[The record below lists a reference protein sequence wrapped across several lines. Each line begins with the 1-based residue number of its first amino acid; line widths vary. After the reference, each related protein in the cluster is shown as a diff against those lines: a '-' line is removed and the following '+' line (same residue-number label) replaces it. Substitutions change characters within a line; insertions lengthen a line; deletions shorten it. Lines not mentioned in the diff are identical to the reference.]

1 MERTF
6 RYAPYFYFKK
16 FCRNSYKAKSS
27 AGMRIK
33 ICRIL
38 LPCIG
43 QAKYAILI
51 LMNTTMKR
59 KKRSS
64 HKGTLKPVMV
74 FLLTLGGITLAGL
87 CVLLAVS
94 GFQKA
99 DADVKNKYESV
110 QSSIFQERIPVSQTD
125 SSNGGEAEV
134 TSELLEENPRYGK
147 ILADEEY
154 MAQNRIYP
162 WEASSTDEVTL
173 CFTGDI
179 LMDDE
184 YAIMSRLKSR
194 GGSLDEGISEDLIR
208 VLRQSDITVVNNEFP
223 YTNRGTPTE
232 GKTFT
237 FRADTDAVSYL
248 EDMGADVAIVANN
261 HTYDFGEQGLLDT
274 LDTLEQASIHAL
286 GAGRNIKEASAPV
299 YFIVNDMKIAMIA
312 ATQIERLDNPDT
324 KEATETSPGVFRC
337 WNPEKLCE
345 VIAQA
350 KAESDFVIVCVHWG
364 TENESNPDWAQTDQA
379 PLYAQAG
386 ADLIVGD
393 HPHCLQGV
401 TYCGNTPVLYSLGN
415 FWFNSKTLDTGLL
428 KVSIGQDEMKSLQF
442 IPAIQ
447 SDCRVKMVYDSE
459 KERILSYLRSLSPGV
474 QIDSDGYISQN
485 GS

>member
-1 MERTF
+1 MERVE
-6 RYAPYFYFKK
+6 RHALYFY
-16 FCRNSYKAKSS
+16 
-27 AGMRIK
+27 IK
-33 ICRIL
+33 ICRTP
-38 LPCIG
+38 LPCIRR
-43 QAKYAILI
+43 AKCVILNF
-51 LMNTTMKR
+51 MNRTKKR
-59 KKRSS
+59 KKKSS
-64 HKGTLKPVMV
+64 QRGSLKPVLV

-87 CVLLAVS
+87 CALLIVA
-94 GFQKA
+94 GFQKINV
-99 DADVKNKYESV
+99 DVKNKYEYA
-110 QSSIFQERIPVSQTD
+110 QSSIFKERIPINHTD

-134 TSELLEENPRYGK
+134 TSKLLKENPRYGNV
-147 ILADEEY
+147 LADEEY

-162 WEASSTDEVTL
+162 WEASSGEEVTL

-184 YAIMSRLKSR
+184 YAIMSKLKSR
-194 GGSLDEGISEDLIR
+194 GGSLAEGISEDLLTI
-208 VLRQSDITVVNNEFP
+208 LRQSDITVVNNEFP

-248 EDMGADVAIVANN
+248 GDMGADVAIVANN
-261 HTYDFGEQGLLDT
+261 HVYDFGEQGLLDT
-274 LDTLEQASIHAL
+274 LDTLDQVSIHAL
-286 GAGRNIKEASAPV
+286 GAGRNIGEASAPV
-299 YFIVNDMKIAMIA
+299 YFIVNDMKIALIA

-324 KEATETSPGVFRC
+324 MEATETSPGVFRC

-364 TENESNPDWAQTDQA
+364 TENESDPDWAQTDQA

-393 HPHCLQGV
+393 HPHCLQGI

-415 FWFNSKTLDTGLL
+415 FWFNSKTIDTGLL
-428 KVSIGQDEMKSLQF
+428 KVSIGQEGIKSLQF
-442 IPAIQ
+442 VPAIQ

-459 KERILSYLRSLSPGV
+459 KERILSYLRNLSPGV

-485 GS
+485 GG

>member
-1 MERTF
+1 
-6 RYAPYFYFKK
+6 
-16 FCRNSYKAKSS
+16 
-27 AGMRIK
+27 
-33 ICRIL
+33 
-38 LPCIG
+38 
-43 QAKYAILI
+43 
-51 LMNTTMKR
+51 
-59 KKRSS
+59 
-64 HKGTLKPVMV
+64 
-74 FLLTLGGITLAGL
+74 
-87 CVLLAVS
+87 
-94 GFQKA
+94 
-99 DADVKNKYESV
+99 
-110 QSSIFQERIPVSQTD
+110 
-125 SSNGGEAEV
+125 
-134 TSELLEENPRYGK
+134 
-147 ILADEEY
+147 
-154 MAQNRIYP
+154 
-162 WEASSTDEVTL
+162 
-173 CFTGDI
+173 
-179 LMDDE
+179 MDDE

-223 YTNRGTPTE
+223 YTNRGIPTE

-299 YFIVNDMKIAMIA
+299 YFIVNDMKIALIA

-337 WNPEKLCE
+337 WNPERLCE

-350 KAESDFVIVCVHWG
+350 KTESDFVIVCVHWG

-393 HPHCLQGV
+393 HPHCLQGI

-428 KVSIGQDEMKSLQF
+428 KVSIGQDGMKSLQF